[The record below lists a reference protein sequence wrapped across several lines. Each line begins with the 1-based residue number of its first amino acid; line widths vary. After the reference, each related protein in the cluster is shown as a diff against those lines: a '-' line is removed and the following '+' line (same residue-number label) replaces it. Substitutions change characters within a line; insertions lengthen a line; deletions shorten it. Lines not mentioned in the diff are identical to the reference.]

1 MVCHI
6 NYTHSLKDCND
17 NRVDFFVIIC
27 YNKISCNNF
36 SKEKAMKLSE
46 TKVIKKIS
54 DIVQESNAME

>member
-27 YNKISCNNF
+27 HNKMSGNNF

>member
-27 YNKISCNNF
+27 YNKMSYNNL